1 MLKAVGFVFAP
12 IPSSPGAAF
21 FRGALGGPAETIHKP
36 MVYHQ
41 YVAARTIKMI
51 LYNFI
56 NDSAAAGGFRQNRIP
71 TRMNAARAM

>member
-21 FRGALGGPAETIHKP
+21 FRGALGGTAVLKP
-36 MVYHQ
+36 MVYQQ

>member
-51 LYNFI
+51 LYNQL
-56 NDSAAAGGFRQNRIP
+56 SLLFRIGAN
-71 TRMNAARAM
+71 TFAVMLYDKS